1 MLLLAALA
9 APTPGTRTLQPPQA
23 APQHYASMHVR
34 HDLPFGE
41 YYQSGERNF
50 SLAEPSILGRMILTQ
65 DIARAQAFYVDHMGG
80 VLEGP
85 ATPIVY
91 PRSNTT
97 IETCASVVRVRL
109 PSFSNQLITLVHDS
123 VKPNPAPEFPI
134 TQVLAEA
141 ERDML
146 NVTSRGAPLWWTTWE
161 DNHDGYGSPLTLN
174 PSLLYHPP
182 QGSPK
187 VGVRAMATSY
197 VPPCRSR

>member
-34 HDLPFGE
+34 HDQPFGE

-109 PSFSNQLITLVHDS
+109 PSFSNQLITLVQALAKTRLFCDIGDN
-123 VKPNPAPEFPI
+123 VMQEAKRGLIQQFIGEFG
-134 TQVLAEA
+134 LAAAGLAFRE
-141 ERDML
+141 L
-146 NVTSRGAPLWWTTWE
+146 SLVTRIG
-161 DNHDGYGSPLTLN
+161 
-174 PSLLYHPP
+174 PP
-182 QGSPK
+182 P
-187 VGVRAMATSY
+187 
-197 VPPCRSR
+197 